1 MPNAATMAGDSYAR
15 LLRKAAGTVVL
26 VVGAGLLL
34 MRFCV

>member
-1 MPNAATMAGDSYAR
+1 MTTMASDGYAR

-34 MRFCV
+34 MRLCM